1 MRQIFVDTNIV
12 IDLFS
17 EREPFYTSAADLFSL
32 ADKEKITL
40 HISALSVANIHYILS
55 RQKKGQEVSAILR
68 KLRVLL
74 KLLPLDSKIIDLSL
88 SDELFTDYED
98 GIQCYTAI
106 ENNMECIIT
115 RNKKDFKNAQIPVFT
130 AEEFVSQES

>member
-98 GIQCYTAI
+98 GIQYYTAI